1 MGPFGRKV
9 QQIPQIDLKAKE
21 EETEKEKEREEKD
34 EDFLNQRQDAINAAV
49 NTSGTIKIVKGSG
62 RQIELQQTER
72 RGRGRGGG
80 RNRDREDYSASSRP
94 RDSIRLFEFL
104 EPQIGVEEEQPVE
117 ENTYEDCYAESVDT
131 YQERSESYGRREGSH
146 NEQSEFHRGRGVS
159 SRGNRGSYQDRE
171 ESYSSRGGSS
181 RGRGGSYQDR
191 EESYSSR
198 DGFSRGR
205 GGSYQERE
213 ESYSSRGRSSGG
225 RGGSYE
231 DREESYRGRGR
242 SSRGR
247 GGSSRGRG
255 GSYQDRDD
263 SYRENRSNRGN
274 YHGRGGYN
282 QTDLVSFPNH
292 TVDNLVDDFNVW
304 PGLEPTPSRPAPK
317 VEPLPSNSQEQ
328 WVVEDYCLAKWELT
342 NQHYPAIIQQ
352 LVPSRKSATVLF
364 IEPGAIRI
372 VEMKNLRRDP
382 QDTHVAESA
391 QGGRSNN
398 RPRGSLV
405 YSSRNH

>member
-1 MGPFGRKV
+1 MGKTGKNPTAVGV
-9 QQIPQIDLKAKE
+9 DLQE
-21 EETEKEKEREEKD
+21 EEVDLTKTGKNPTALGM
-34 EDFLNQRQDAINAAV
+34 DFQ
-49 NTSGTIKIVKGSG
+49 
-62 RQIELQQTER
+62 
-72 RGRGRGGG
+72 
-80 RNRDREDYSASSRP
+80 
-94 RDSIRLFEFL
+94 
-104 EPQIGVEEEQPVE
+104 EEEVDPTK
-117 ENTYEDCYAESVDT
+117 NGKNPTAAEVGL
-131 YQERSESYGRREGSH
+131 Q
-146 NEQSEFHRGRGVS
+146 
-159 SRGNRGSYQDRE
+159 
-171 ESYSSRGGSS
+171 
-181 RGRGGSYQDR
+181 
-191 EESYSSR
+191 
-198 DGFSRGR
+198 
-205 GGSYQERE
+205 
-213 ESYSSRGRSSGG
+213 
-225 RGGSYE
+225 
-231 DREESYRGRGR
+231 REESYRGRGR

-364 IEPGAIRI
+364 IETGAIRI